1 MVVVGVAVVVVVVV
15 AVVVG
20 AVAVGVG
27 VVAVAVGV
35 VVGVA
40 VAMTRRILSDFM
52 RGLSVLGLA
61 RKYARTVAQIES
73 ILRKA
78 L

>member
-1 MVVVGVAVVVVVVV
+1 VEAAVS
-15 AVVVG
+15 A
-20 AVAVGVG
+20 AKC
-27 VVAVAVGV
+27 
-35 VVGVA
+35 
-40 VAMTRRILSDFM
+40 RSILSDFM